1 MDIYRALI
9 VDDEVNNSA
18 ILQHFVTTY
27 CRNVD
32 VIGQAASV
40 AEAISEINSQQPDI
54 IFLDIRLNEGDA
66 FDILDK
72 VENIKAQ
79 VIFVTSYNEY
89 AIKAFKYN
97 AVDYILKPILI
108 EDVVLSVNKAIKNIE
123 QKQYFDFQKNILS
136 KDFPSLVTENKD
148 YLAIPS
154 VDSVDLVR
162 TNHIVY
168 IEADNKYTILHTT
181 TEGKKYI
188 SSKNLQYFESIAD
201 PLFFFRIHH
210 SYIVNIQHLIRIL
223 KRDGCYCEMAGG
235 ILLPISKRKQ
245 DDFNIFLKIKN

>member
-1 MDIYRALI
+1 MNIYRALI

-27 CRNVD
+27 CRNVE
-32 VIGQAASV
+32 VIGQATTV
-40 AEAISEINSQQPDI
+40 AQAVSEINSKQPDI

-72 VENIKAQ
+72 IENIKAQ
-79 VIFVTSYNEY
+79 VIFVTSYDEY

-123 QKQYFDFQKNILS
+123 QKQYFDFQKNIS
-136 KDFPSLVTENKD
+136 SDFQSSVIENKD

-154 VDSVDLVR
+154 MDAVDLVR
-162 TNHIVY
+162 NSDIVY

-188 SSKNLQYFESIAD
+188 SSKNLQYFESVAD
-201 PLFFFRIHH
+201 PLLFFRIHH
-210 SYIVNIQHLIRIL
+210 SYIVNIQHLLRIV
-223 KRDGCYCEMAGG
+223 KRDGSYCEMAGG
-235 ILLPISKRKQ
+235 VLLPVSKRKQ
-245 DDFNIFLKIKN
+245 DDFNVFLKIKN

>member
-1 MDIYRALI
+1 MNIYRALI

-27 CRNVD
+27 CRNVE
-32 VIGQAASV
+32 VIGQATAV
-40 AEAISEINSQQPDI
+40 AQAVSEINSKQPDI

-72 VENIKAQ
+72 IENIKAQ
-79 VIFVTSYNEY
+79 VIFVTSYDEY

-123 QKQYFDFQKNILS
+123 QKQYFDFQKNMS
-136 KDFPSLVTENKD
+136 SDFQSLVTENKD

-154 VDSVDLVR
+154 MDAVDLVR
-162 TNHIVY
+162 NSDIVY

-188 SSKNLQYFESIAD
+188 SSKNLQYFESVAD
-201 PLFFFRIHH
+201 PLLFFRIHH
-210 SYIVNIQHLIRIL
+210 SYIVNIQHLLRIV
-223 KRDGCYCEMAGG
+223 KRDGSYCEMAGG
-235 ILLPISKRKQ
+235 VLLPVSKRKQ
-245 DDFNIFLKIKN
+245 DDFNVFLKIKN

>member
-1 MDIYRALI
+1 MNIYRALI

-27 CRNVD
+27 CRNVE
-32 VIGQAASV
+32 VIGQATTV
-40 AEAISEINSQQPDI
+40 AQAVTEINSKQPDI

-72 VENIKAQ
+72 IENIKAQ
-79 VIFVTSYNEY
+79 VIFVTSYDEY

-123 QKQYFDFQKNILS
+123 QKQYFDFQKNMS
-136 KDFPSLVTENKD
+136 SDFQSLVPENKD

-154 VDSVDLVR
+154 MDAVDLVR
-162 TNHIVY
+162 NSHIIY

-188 SSKNLQYFESIAD
+188 SSKNLQYFESVAD
-201 PLFFFRIHH
+201 PLSFFRIHH
-210 SYIVNIQHLIRIL
+210 SYIVNIQHLLRIV
-223 KRDGCYCEMAGG
+223 KRDGSYCEMAGG
-235 ILLPISKRKQ
+235 VLLPISKRKQ
-245 DDFNIFLKIKN
+245 DDFNVFLKIKN

>member
-1 MDIYRALI
+1 MNIYRALI

-27 CRNVD
+27 CRNVE
-32 VIGQAASV
+32 VIGQATTV
-40 AEAISEINSQQPDI
+40 AQAVSEINSKQPDI

-72 VENIKAQ
+72 IENIKAQ
-79 VIFVTSYNEY
+79 VIFVTSYDEY

-123 QKQYFDFQKNILS
+123 QKQYFDFQKNIS
-136 KDFPSLVTENKD
+136 SDFQSSVIENKD

-154 VDSVDLVR
+154 MDAVDLVR
-162 TNHIVY
+162 NSDIVY
-168 IEADNKYTILHTT
+168 IEADNK
-181 TEGKKYI
+181 
-188 SSKNLQYFESIAD
+188 
-201 PLFFFRIHH
+201 
-210 SYIVNIQHLIRIL
+210 
-223 KRDGCYCEMAGG
+223 
-235 ILLPISKRKQ
+235 
-245 DDFNIFLKIKN
+245 